1 MYNSYSSAYKKQ
13 SITTMTP
20 MEIVVKLYSEAEK
33 QLSRAVIF
41 IDKKDYE
48 SANKALI
55 KSQDCVNAL
64 RSSLDMKIEMS
75 KNLDSLYDYFNRQI
89 LTANVKKDT
98 AIINALLPQLREL
111 REAFEQISVMPRE
124 QLKQAANL

>member
-20 MEIVVKLYSEAEK
+20 MEIVVKLYAETVK
-33 QLSRAVIF
+33 QLNRAIIF

-48 SANKALI
+48 DANKALI
-55 KSQDCVNAL
+55 KSQDCINAL

-75 KNLDSLYDYFNRQI
+75 KDLDSLYDYFNRQI
-89 LTANVKKDT
+89 LTANMKKDT
-98 AIINALLPQLREL
+98 ALIKTLIPQIDEL
-111 REAFEQISVMPRE
+111 RDAFSQISTMPRE
-124 QLKQAANL
+124 QLRSAVNL